1 MASKFLVPDRDQSF
15 LRVASYRDLLGD
27 DGLVWTVIGV
37 VEGLDLSAVYARY
50 GDDIGQGGRPAF
62 DPAMMLTLLVFG
74 YCEGR
79 RSARELETA
88 CRRDVAYQAIC
99 GGMVPDHATIT
110 RFRVMIDD
118 VVESLFVQVLA
129 ACRERGL
136 VDVGRVALDGTKIG
150 AAASKD
156 ANRSVERLSELEI
169 QIRQILAETVPDVD
183 DSPSSAAVDDAVVD
197 DAAVDGAGAGGG
209 GWSGVRRRAEDE
221 RRLGRIGAAQAEA
234 ERSRLR
240 REHDQKR
247 RGRKRGGR
255 AVGNTTDPDS
265 RACQVFCVRLWFML
279 SGRGVRGR

>member
-50 GDDIGQGGRPAF
+50 GNDIGQGGRPAF

-99 GGMVPDHATIT
+99 GGMVPDHATIA

-247 RGRKRGGR
+247 RGL
-255 AVGNTTDPDS
+255 
-265 RACQVFCVRLWFML
+265 VRFF
-279 SGRGVRGR
+279 V

>member
-1 MASKFLVPDRDQSF
+1 M
-15 LRVASYRDLLGD
+15 
-27 DGLVWTVIGV
+27 
-37 VEGLDLSAVYARY
+37 
-50 GDDIGQGGRPAF
+50 
-62 DPAMMLTLLVFG
+62 
-74 YCEGR
+74 
-79 RSARELETA
+79 
-88 CRRDVAYQAIC
+88 
-99 GGMVPDHATIT
+99 
-110 RFRVMIDD
+110 
-118 VVESLFVQVLA
+118 FVQVLA

-265 RACQVFCVRLWFML
+265 RLQKTSDGAFIVKFFV
-279 SGRGVRGR
+279 

>member
-1 MASKFLVPDRDQSF
+1 
-15 LRVASYRDLLGD
+15 
-27 DGLVWTVIGV
+27 
-37 VEGLDLSAVYARY
+37 
-50 GDDIGQGGRPAF
+50 
-62 DPAMMLTLLVFG
+62 MMLTLLVFG

-88 CRRDVAYQAIC
+88 CRCDVAYQAIC
-99 GGMVPDHATIT
+99 GGMVPDHATIA
-110 RFRVMIDD
+110 RFWVMIDD
-118 VVESLFVQVLA
+118 VVESLFVQVLV

-197 DAAVDGAGAGGG
+197 DAAVDGAGAGAGGG

-240 REHDQKR
+240 REHDE
-247 RGRKRGGR
+247 G
-255 AVGNTTDPDS
+255 
-265 RACQVFCVRLWFML
+265 L
-279 SGRGVRGR
+279 SSFLCEVSER